1 LGKDIDLRAS
11 LFTPI
16 NRRKNAVWRRKRVAR
31 HFPLDLLSNGKLI
44 KDLACRVENRHFG
57 ALGNHPAISYVVTN
71 ITQLEAQIMKLTD
84 RMQEGVVVLEPKG
97 KIMGGPDASLLHD
110 KLYEYIKQDRRM
122 VVVDLA
128 QVDWMNSTG
137 LGILISGYTTL
148 RNNDGLLKL
157 ANVTDKIQSLLTITK
172 LVSVFE
178 AFDSVDDAVK
188 SFK

>member
-1 LGKDIDLRAS
+1 
-11 LFTPI
+11 
-16 NRRKNAVWRRKRVAR
+16 
-31 HFPLDLLSNGKLI
+31 
-44 KDLACRVENRHFG
+44 
-57 ALGNHPAISYVVTN
+57 
-71 ITQLEAQIMKLTD
+71 MKLTD
-84 RMQEGVVVLEPKG
+84 RVQDGVVVLEPKG

-110 KLYEYIKQDRRM
+110 KLYEYIKQEKKR
-122 VVVDLA
+122 VVIDLA

-148 RNNDGLLKL
+148 RNNEGQLKL

-178 AFDSVDDAVK
+178 AFDSVEDAIK

>member
-1 LGKDIDLRAS
+1 
-11 LFTPI
+11 
-16 NRRKNAVWRRKRVAR
+16 
-31 HFPLDLLSNGKLI
+31 
-44 KDLACRVENRHFG
+44 
-57 ALGNHPAISYVVTN
+57 
-71 ITQLEAQIMKLTD
+71 MKLTD
-84 RMQEGVVVLEPKG
+84 RMQDGVVVLEPKG